1 MESADTLAAQGQR
14 WRLHDGSRRVGRS
27 TCGQRRTSR
36 RSSMVDLL
44 IFCPINYSSR
54 QSFIRQSLSG
64 RRFLDH
70 QRSCHGRA
78 GRGIGRCPSSVIARI
93 QQDGKNEQLLSPRG
107 TRRRRYGVTRT
118 YRLAPVR
125 RVRLSDAGGTAT
137 REWVQWCRRCARYCD
152 GRSPRHSTGWGE

>member
-1 MESADTLAAQGQR
+1 MESADTLAAQGRR

-27 TCGQRRTSR
+27 TCGQRRTGR
-36 RSSMVDLL
+36 RSSMVDLW

-70 QRSCHGRA
+70 QRICHGRA
-78 GRGIGRCPSSVIARI
+78 GCGIGRCPSSVIAHI
-93 QQDGKNEQLLSPRG
+93 QQDEESGRCLSPRQ
-107 TRRRRYGVTRT
+107 TRRRRYGVTQS

-125 RVRLSDAGGTAT
+125 RVRLSGAGGTAT
-137 REWVQWCRRCARYCD
+137 PEWVQLCRRCARYCD
-152 GRSPRHSTGWGE
+152 GRSRRHSTGWGE